1 METIEIILLSE
12 PISTSERFKPF
23 NKKTFNSDPA
33 NASPIL
39 KKIIN
44 RTRAVRFLYFWERFL
59 KAAITNLIKLRFFK
73 LSWYGSL
80 INIVNMKKKIR
91 IKDMLR

>member
-1 METIEIILLSE
+1 MPPTKAPIIVETIEIILLSE

-44 RTRAVRFLYFWERFL
+44 RTRAIKIFIFLG
-59 KAAITNLIKLRFFK
+59 KIFK
-73 LSWYGSL
+73 GSDYKF
-80 INIVNMKKKIR
+80 N
-91 IKDMLR
+91 

>member
-1 METIEIILLSE
+1 MPPTKAPIIVEIMEIILLSE

-39 KKIIN
+39 K
-44 RTRAVRFLYFWERFL
+44 R
-59 KAAITNLIKLRFFK
+59 
-73 LSWYGSL
+73 
-80 INIVNMKKKIR
+80 
-91 IKDMLR
+91 